1 LSPDRRHG
9 RVLAVLVGF
18 TALVVS
24 VTEEASATWSV
35 VAVDPVTREVGSAG
49 ASCTPFVAGIVAVA
63 PGKGVI
69 VAQAMSNSEARR
81 HGAAMLAKGAS
92 PAQVIA
98 AVANKEFDS
107 DWQEQQYG
115 VAALGFE
122 DASAAFTGTATYA
135 VKGDLQ
141 GYGVSVQGNI
151 LTGKE
156 VIERALAAFLAPPVK
171 PATSRPLAERLL
183 AALEAGAEVGG
194 DKRCGQQT
202 AMSSYLAV
210 AKPDDDPVHPSTLV
224 IVREDEGGANPVRVL
239 RERYERARQAKRSAH

>member
-1 LSPDRRHG
+1 MIPDRR
-9 RVLAVLVGF
+9 RALAVLNVF
-18 TALVVS
+18 IALALAS
-24 VTEEASATWSV
+24 PREAAATWSI
-35 VAVDPVTREVGSAG
+35 VAVDPETRQVGSAG

-69 VAQAMSNSEARR
+69 VAQAMSNAEARL
-81 HGAAMLAKGAS
+81 HGVGMLAKGAS

-122 DASAAFTGTATYA
+122 DASAAFTGAGTYD

-151 LTGKE
+151 LTNKE
-156 VIERALAAFLAPPVK
+156 VIERALAAFLAPPAK
-171 PATSRPLAERLL
+171 PATSRSLAERLL
-183 AALEAGAEVGG
+183 SALEAGAEAGG
-194 DKRCGQQT
+194 DKRCGKQT
-202 AMSSYLAV
+202 AMSSYVVV

-239 RERYERARQAKRSAH
+239 RERYERARQKRQGH

>member
-1 LSPDRRHG
+1 MIFDRHHR
-9 RVLAVLVGF
+9 RVLAVLTGF
-18 TALVVS
+18 MALALAS
-24 VTEEASATWSV
+24 PKEASATWSI

-49 ASCTPFVAGIVAVA
+49 ASCTPFVVGIVGLA
-63 PGKGVI
+63 PGKGAM

-81 HGAAMLAKGAS
+81 HGVGMLAKGAS

-115 VAALGFE
+115 IAALGFE
-122 DASAAFTGTATYA
+122 DASAAFTGADTYA

-151 LTGKE
+151 LTNKE

-183 AALEAGAEVGG
+183 AALEAGAEAGG
-194 DKRCGQQT
+194 DKRCGKQT

-210 AKPDDDPVHPSTLV
+210 AKPGDDPVHPSTLV

-239 RERYERARQAKRSAH
+239 RERFDRARQEKRSGH